1 MTETDT
7 QSASASTPPKPGEI
21 KLEVVTV
28 PVSDVDRAKAFYES
42 LGWRLDIDIEPRE
55 GVRIVQ
61 FTPPG
66 SACSISIGKG
76 LTPAEPGSFQGSEL
90 AVYDVDV
97 AREDLIGRGIEVSEV
112 YHLGE
117 DGTPFRARTRR
128 VSPTGP
134 SPRSRTRM
142 ATRGSFRRSRSAC
155 REDNRAIPKGLIM
168 DVDKLAELLQ
178 EAEEHHGPYEATAPK
193 HHWSGFYA
201 AYIVARENGRT
212 PEEADKDARAH
223 MELVLAQKGSNS

>member
-28 PVSDVDRAKAFYES
+28 PVSDVDQAKAFYES
-42 LGWRLDIDIEPRE
+42 LGWRLDIDIEPRK

-117 DGTPFRARTRR
+117 DGPVPGPDPEGQSYRTF
-128 VSPTGP
+128 
-134 SPRSRTRM
+134 
-142 ATRGSFRRSRSAC
+142 ASFK
-155 REDNRAIPKGLIM
+155 DPDGNTWQ
-168 DVDKLAELLQ
+168 LQ
-178 EAEEHHGPYEATAPK
+178 EIKERLP
-193 HHWSGFYA
+193 
-201 AYIVARENGRT
+201 GR
-212 PEEADKDARAH
+212 
-223 MELVLAQKGSNS
+223 